1 MDKLS
6 KPLNS
11 LLNHQWFKLICG
23 ASYQHLPAIRN
34 LALVYTLA
42 GVDCIDMAADPA
54 VIHAAREGM
63 AIALNLGNERSHQA
77 ITSPWVMVSI
87 NNGEDPHF
95 RKAEF
100 DAAHCPTGC
109 DRPCVDACPTHAIQ
123 FDKLIEGFSN
133 GGVQDEL
140 CYGCGRCLPLC
151 PVQIIQPREQEYAL
165 ENIASTTIDAI
176 EIHTQ
181 PWRVE
186 EFRHLWQRLAPL
198 ITNLK
203 LVAVSFPDCDNLK
216 EYLLELLDCMQPFP
230 PQLIWQT
237 DGRPMSGDIG
247 NGTTRA
253 ALQLCQKVLNMN
265 LPQGFVQLAGGT
277 NASTVA
283 KLRAANIK
291 ASGIAYG
298 SYARKLVAEFLEAG
312 GDRLEE
318 HPQLLS
324 LAVKQAQAL
333 VSQIKPSQNQSL
345 ITNLCPTLSADR

>member
-11 LLNHQWFKLICG
+11 LLTHQWFKLICG

-42 GVDCIDMAADPA
+42 GVDCIDMAADPV
-54 VIHAAREGM
+54 VIHAAREGI
-63 AIALNLGNERSHQA
+63 AIALNLGNERSRQI

-100 DAAHCPTGC
+100 DAAHCPTNC
-109 DRPCVDACPTHAIQ
+109 DRPCVNACPTHAIA
-123 FDKLIEGFSN
+123 FDKLGVVGFS
-133 GGVQDEL
+133 GESTYFSGVQDEL

-151 PVQIIQPREQEYAL
+151 PVQIIQTREQAYAL
-165 ENIASTTIDAI
+165 EDIASTSIDAI

-198 ITNLK
+198 ISKLK

-216 EYLLELLDCMQPFP
+216 EYLLDLLDCMQPLP

-253 ALQLCQKVLNMN
+253 ALQLCQKVLNMH

-283 KLRAANIK
+283 KLRASDIK

-298 SYARKLVAEFLEAG
+298 GYARKLVAEFLEAG

-324 LAVKQAQAL
+324 LAIKQAHSL
-333 VSQIKPSQNQSL
+333 VAQIKP
-345 ITNLCPTLSADR
+345 T

>member
-1 MDKLS
+1 MNKSS
-6 KPLNS
+6 KPLDS
-11 LLNHQWFKLICG
+11 LLTSQWFKLICG

-42 GVDCIDMAADPA
+42 GADCIDMAADPA
-54 VIHAAREGM
+54 AINAAREGI
-63 AIALNLGNERSHQA
+63 AVALNLDNLANLSNWGSEERY

-87 NNGEDPHF
+87 NDGEDPHF

-100 DAAHCPTGC
+100 DAAYCPSTC
-109 DRPCVDACPTHAIQ
+109 DRPCANVCPTQAIRFNE
-123 FDKLIEGFSN
+123 FDGSNVFFS
-133 GGVQDEL
+133 GVKDEL

-151 PVQIIQPREQEYAL
+151 PVQIIHTREQTYAL
-165 ENIASTTIDAI
+165 ENIASTPIDAI

-186 EFRHLWQRLAPL
+186 EFGKLWQRLAPL
-198 ITNLK
+198 ISKLK

-216 EYLLELLDCMQPFP
+216 AYLLALLDCMHPFP
-230 PQLIWQT
+230 SQLIWQT

-253 ALQLCQKVLNMN
+253 ALHLCQKVLSLQ
-265 LPQGFVQLAGGT
+265 LPKGFVQLAGGT

-283 KLRAANIK
+283 KLRAANIE
-291 ASGIAYG
+291 AAGIAYG

-324 LAVKQAQAL
+324 LAVTKARGL
-333 VSQIKPSQNQSL
+333 VAPLKISQNQSL
-345 ITNLCPTLSADR
+345 NY

>member
-11 LLNHQWFKLICG
+11 LLTSQWFKLICG

-34 LALVYTLA
+34 LALVYTIA

-54 VIHAAREGM
+54 VVHAAREGI
-63 AIALNLGNERSHQA
+63 AIALNLGSQRSRQPV
-77 ITSPWVMVSI
+77 ISPWVMVSI

-100 DAAHCPTGC
+100 DPAYCPTSC
-109 DRPCVDACPTHAIQ
+109 DRPCVAACPTHAIQ
-123 FDKLIEGFSN
+123 FAILRDGFSKI
-133 GGVQDEL
+133 GGVQDRL

-151 PVQIIQPREQEYAL
+151 PVQIIHTREQIYAL
-165 ENIASTTIDAI
+165 ENIASASIDAI

-186 EFRHLWQRLAPL
+186 EFRALWQRLAPL
-198 ITNLK
+198 MDSLK

-216 EYLLELLDCMQPFP
+216 EYLLELLDCMQPLP

-253 ALQLCQKVLNMN
+253 ALQLCQKVLNMQ
-265 LPQGFVQLAGGT
+265 LPMGFVQLAGGT

-291 ASGIAYG
+291 ASGVAYG
-298 SYARKLVAEFLEAG
+298 SYARMLVAEFLEAG

-324 LAVKQAQAL
+324 LAVKQAQSF
-333 VSQIKPSQNQSL
+333 VSQIKSSQN
-345 ITNLCPTLSADR
+345 

>member
-1 MDKLS
+1 LS

-11 LLNHQWFKLICG
+11 LLAHQWFKLICG

-54 VIHAAREGM
+54 VIHAARQG
-63 AIALNLGNERSHQA
+63 IAVALDLSDGDRE

-100 DAAHCPTGC
+100 DPAHCPASC
-109 DRPCVDACPTHAIQ
+109 DRPCVSVCPTHAIQ
-123 FDKLIEGFSN
+123 FDRLREGFSN

-151 PVQIIQPREQEYAL
+151 PVQIIQTREQDYAL
-165 ENIASTTIDAI
+165 EDIAFTSIDAI

-186 EFRHLWQRLAPL
+186 EFRNLWQRLAPRMDR
-198 ITNLK
+198 LK

-216 EYLLELLDCMQPFP
+216 EYLLELLDCMQPSP
-230 PQLIWQT
+230 SQLIWQT

-253 ALQLCQKVLNMN
+253 ALQLCQKVLDMH

-283 KLRAANIK
+283 KLRAGSIK
-291 ASGIAYG
+291 ASGVAYG

-324 LAVKQAQAL
+324 LAVKQSQSL
-333 VSQIKPSQNQSL
+333 VSQIKSSQNKSL
-345 ITNLCPTLSADR
+345 KY